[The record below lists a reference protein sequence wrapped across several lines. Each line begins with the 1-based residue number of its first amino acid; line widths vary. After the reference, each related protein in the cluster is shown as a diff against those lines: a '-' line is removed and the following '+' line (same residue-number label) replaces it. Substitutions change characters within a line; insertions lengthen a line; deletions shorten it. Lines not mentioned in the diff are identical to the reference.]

1 MRFITASILTA
12 LLLPSLSWAVAD
24 EATAREYYRYRD
36 SKGVMKISQGIPPE
50 SSKMGYDIITAEGT
64 LIKQVPRE
72 LTKEDLKATGSVEAK
87 RRTAEAEAKQQ
98 LKNDQALLRRYS
110 TPADIEAARKRAI
123 NDIIIRIGIINSNF
137 MSLKAQIEREQ
148 TRAANLERSGQPV
161 PQELADNIK
170 ALTAEVDETERTIE
184 QRRLEIKQ
192 EEKNYDEDTKRLKFL
207 LDRIHGTQ
215 TTE

>member
-1 MRFITASILTA
+1 MRFITAIILTA
-12 LLLPSLSWAVAD
+12 LLLPSLSWAAD
-24 EATAREYYRYRD
+24 DKATTREYYRYRD

-50 SSKMGYDIITAEGT
+50 SSKMGYDIITADGT

-72 LTKEDLKATGSVEAK
+72 LTKEELKAGG
-87 RRTAEAEAKQQ
+87 AEANRRAAEAQAKQQ

-161 PQELADNIK
+161 PEELADNIK

-192 EEKNYDEDTKRLKFL
+192 EEKNYDEDAQRLKFL

-215 TTE
+215 TTEE